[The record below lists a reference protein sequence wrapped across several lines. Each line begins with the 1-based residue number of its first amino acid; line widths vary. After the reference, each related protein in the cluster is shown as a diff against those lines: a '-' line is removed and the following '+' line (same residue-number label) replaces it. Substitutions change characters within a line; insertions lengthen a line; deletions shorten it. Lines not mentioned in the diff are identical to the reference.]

1 MQLQDFLVNSPDM
14 SEREKKQTQGK
25 IKDLTAQK
33 EVLDWK
39 AASAG
44 TPTVENYEAQKSYY
58 DRLWQQNQDA
68 IVNGLGNGTL
78 EQGSD
83 EWYALLEKGDDLL
96 AMKDTYNKGMM
107 GLLDGQKAQT
117 AEEAAA
123 MAGGGRSAGFDAN
136 DEAMFTGGTA
146 PGIDD
151 GEEENQTVG
160 DSNDTTEPDT
170 SDFDTLKDLM
180 ERATANVQGEYVYI
194 TEEQYEAI
202 KDIIEQ
208 SLEERLATDS
218 PTPSDIDE
226 AQQMYALEQ
235 NREWSKNSDLCDA
248 IIVNVDEPYGNV
260 DIDRMEEL
268 SNDDEPRT
276 PEEEELLAKINLGIG
291 VRIDINGS
299 DFAALKEQLGA
310 YGAAQ
315 FLAEYVQDNYGEDVL
330 DDRSVNGFIAEVYI
344 HDYINTMIPDD
355 FDYSEIED
363 RQLAEA
369 LLGWKDTG
377 EELNIAYFHD
387 ANREKGEQLAD
398 LLGVQV
404 TGIWNENLLNNAAK
418 LWMINDYRDRNN
430 LWEAIQLVPKLEYI
444 QKYGLEEAIKLF

>member
-1 MQLQDFLVNSPDM
+1 M
-14 SEREKKQTQGK
+14 
-25 IKDLTAQK
+25 
-33 EVLDWK
+33 
-39 AASAG
+39 
-44 TPTVENYEAQKSYY
+44 QKSYY
-58 DRLWQQNQDA
+58 DRLWQQNQDV

-83 EWYALLEKGDDLL
+83 EWYALFKKGDDLL
-96 AMKDTYNKGMM
+96 AMKGAYNRGMM
-107 GLLDGQKAQT
+107 GQLDGQKAVT
-117 AEEAAA
+117 AEEQAATSSR
-123 MAGGGRSAGFDAN
+123 GRRSAGLDAN
-136 DEAMFTGGTA
+136 DEAAYTGGTK
-146 PGIDD
+146 PGMED
-151 GEEENQTVG
+151 EEENKTAG
-160 DSNDTTEPDT
+160 DSNDTTKPNPSSLE
-170 SDFDTLKDLM
+170 TLKDLM
-180 ERATANVQGEYVYI
+180 ERATANIQGEYVYI

-208 SLEERLATDS
+208 SLEERLNAGIPAS
-218 PTPSDIDE
+218 SDIKE
-226 AQQMYALEQ
+226 AQQLSALEQ
-235 NREWSKNSDLCDA
+235 NREWSINSDLCDA

-418 LWMINDYRDRNN
+418 LWMINDYRDRNGM
-430 LWEAIQLVPKLEYI
+430 W
-444 QKYGLEEAIKLF
+444 EAIKLGKKLEFIEKYGFEEAMEHF